1 MVETISICPLCNS
14 TSLKKFLEA
23 KDYTSS
29 KETFTIVKCINCEF
43 TLTNPRPPA
52 TEIGKYYLSDKYI
65 SHTGGGK
72 TIFDK
77 VYLTA
82 RNFTLKW
89 KFELLNKYQ
98 KSGNLLDF
106 GCGTGEFLAH
116 CQRRKW
122 NITGVEPSEN
132 ARVKAGQNIG
142 KPVASNLNEVDNEQF
157 DAITLWHV
165 LEHLHELESDLR
177 KIVALLKEDGTI
189 FIAVPNHQSPDAKY
203 YKKFWAG
210 YDVPRHLWHFSKD
223 TMNRLFEK
231 VGLQMIEIKP
241 MKMDAFYVSLLSEA
255 YQNPQ
260 ASKLSNARNAF
271 LQGVKSNRAA
281 KVNNNYSSLVYIAKH
296 A

>member
-14 TSLKKFLEA
+14 TSLEKFLEA

-43 TLTNPRPPA
+43 TLTNPRPPG

-65 SHTGGGK
+65 SHTGAGK

-132 ARVKAGQNIG
+132 ARVKASQNIG

-177 KIVALLKEDGTI
+177 KIVALLKKDGTI
-189 FIAVPNHQSPDAKY
+189 FIAVPNHESPDAKH

-241 MKMDAFYVSLLSEA
+241 MKLDAFYVSLLSEA

-260 ASKLSNARNAF
+260 ASKLSNGWNAF
-271 LQGVKSNRAA
+271 LQGVKSNRVA

>member
-14 TSLKKFLEA
+14 TSLEKFLEA

-43 TLTNPRPPA
+43 TLTNPRPPG

-65 SHTGGGK
+65 SHTGAGK

-132 ARVKAGQNIG
+132 ARVKASQNIG
-142 KPVASNLNEVDNEQF
+142 KPVASNLNEVDNERF

-177 KIVALLKEDGTI
+177 KIVALLKKDGTI
-189 FIAVPNHQSPDAKY
+189 FIAVPNHQSHDAKH
-203 YKKFWAG
+203 YKRFWAG

-241 MKMDAFYVSLLSEA
+241 MKLDAFYVSLLSEV

-260 ASKLSNARNAF
+260 ASKLSNGLNAF
-271 LQGVKSNRAA
+271 VQGVKSNRAA

>member
-1 MVETISICPLCNS
+1 
-14 TSLKKFLEA
+14 
-23 KDYTSS
+23 
-29 KETFTIVKCINCEF
+29 
-43 TLTNPRPPA
+43 
-52 TEIGKYYLSDKYI
+52 
-65 SHTGGGK
+65 
-72 TIFDK
+72 
-77 VYLTA
+77 
-82 RNFTLKW
+82 LKW

-132 ARVKAGQNIG
+132 ARVKASQNIG
-142 KPVASNLNEVDNEQF
+142 KPVASNLNEVDNERF

-177 KIVALLKEDGTI
+177 KIVALLKKDGTI

-241 MKMDAFYVSLLSEA
+241 MKLDAFYVSLLSEA

-260 ASKLSNARNAF
+260 ASKLSNGLNAF
-271 LQGVKSNRAA
+271 LQGVKSNTAA

>member
-14 TSLKKFLEA
+14 TSLEKFLEA

-43 TLTNPRPPA
+43 TLTNPRPPG

-65 SHTGGGK
+65 SHTGAGK

-132 ARVKAGQNIG
+132 ARVKASQNIG
-142 KPVASNLNEVDNEQF
+142 KPVASNLNEVDNERF

-177 KIVALLKEDGTI
+177 KIVALLKKDGTI
-189 FIAVPNHQSPDAKY
+189 FIAVPNHQSPDAKH
-203 YKKFWAG
+203 YKRFWAG

-223 TMNRLFEK
+223 TMNQMFEK
-231 VGLQMIEIKP
+231 VGLQIIEIKP
-241 MKMDAFYVSLLSEA
+241 MKLDAFYVSLLSEA

-260 ASKLSNARNAF
+260 ASKLSNGWNAF